1 MVDYQIALYNSVKDK
16 LNKDNIQDFI
26 DITAQLSNTETSMS
40 DKVNLLH
47 TYLTKIGV
55 NIMDIVLEINPEIVE
70 ALQEMF
76 QKPPFVNNG
85 IPLVEQDYV
94 NDKNKKT
101 ILSYII
107 QTGSY
112 EIDSDKLYSITNIG
126 DDAIKTFVT
135 EFNAIIQNKNISSIV
150 TFALTNAADNF
161 ISERKEEGYKELTLP
176 LRIYN
181 SLTNQSNLN
190 KVNVQTYVDNYN
202 EIFASSTDAEL
213 YTNIM
218 NTIASVTDTQL
229 KQNNTIAS
237 SNENTVLNVYWKQ
250 PLSIKKSEKMP
261 IPSNVETIEGFYSSF
276 ESEQNVDP
284 VKSKITEDIY
294 KKWNSKLI
302 DIFNN
307 VIVFETTSYQFYKK
321 FSQLL
326 NDTNLNDFCKEEY
339 PNDGIDI
346 PQLSKEQP
354 AYLLEKL
361 KNTKMQNGTTIGKLI
376 DSVVTNHDKDGKII
390 TSEKHALYV
399 GEVKQIITTMLNT
412 LNNAAQRN
420 KDIVQLLRSPIKLDQ
435 SGKETVSLQSLLST
449 ISSPN
454 NVAIL
459 LKSKNF
465 GTSFEGASNLLEGIL
480 HDIRSIIAKTGTDDT
495 CNIKESCTVEDFIT
509 NGLQKLF
516 ETDYQNVDAINQF
529 GKNENIWEK
538 PCSGY
543 IAINTLYYAL
553 SNVTSSDEFLIIL
566 YTTMIPNAFVKIEQ

>member
-1 MVDYQIALYNSVKDK
+1 MVDYQIALYNSVKNK

-70 ALQEMF
+70 VLQEMF
-76 QKPPFVNNG
+76 QKHPFVNNG
-85 IPLVEQDYV
+85 TPLVEQDYV

-112 EIDSDKLYSITNIG
+112 EIDNDKLYSITNIG

-229 KQNNTIAS
+229 QQNDTIATS
-237 SNENTVLNVYWKQ
+237 KENTVLNVYWKQ

-276 ESEQNVDP
+276 ESEQNVDL
-284 VKSKITEDIY
+284 VKSKITKDIY

-307 VIVFETTSYQFYKK
+307 VIKFETTSYQFYKR

-326 NDTNLNDFCKEEY
+326 NDTDLNAFCKNEY

-361 KNTKMQNGTTIGKLI
+361 KNTEMQNGTTIGNLI

-399 GEVKQIITTMLNT
+399 GEIKQIITTMLNT

-435 SGKETVSLQSLLST
+435 AGKETVSLQSLLST
-449 ISSPN
+449 ISSPS

-459 LKSKNF
+459 SKPKNF
-465 GTSFEGASNLLEGIL
+465 GTSFDGASNLLEGIL
-480 HDIRSIIAKTGTDDT
+480 HDIRSIVEKASTDDT
-495 CNIKESCTVEDFIT
+495 CKIKESCTVEQFIT

-516 ETDYQNVDAINQF
+516 ETDYQNIDAINQF
-529 GKNENIWEK
+529 GKNENIWQN

>member
-26 DITAQLSNTETSMS
+26 DITAQLSNTETLMS

-70 ALQEMF
+70 VLQEMF
-76 QKPPFVNNG
+76 QKHPFVNNG
-85 IPLVEQDYV
+85 TPLVEQDYV

-202 EIFASSTDAEL
+202 EIFDSSTDAEL

-218 NTIASVTDTQL
+218 NTIASVTDIQL
-229 KQNNTIAS
+229 QQNDTIATS
-237 SNENTVLNVYWKQ
+237 KENTVLNVYWKQ

-276 ESEQNVDP
+276 ESEQNVDL

-307 VIVFETTSYQFYKK
+307 VIKFETTSYQFYKR

-326 NDTNLNDFCKEEY
+326 NDTDLNDFCKNEY

-361 KNTKMQNGTTIGKLI
+361 KNTEMQNGKTIGNLI

-390 TSEKHALYV
+390 TPEKHALYV
-399 GEVKQIITTMLNT
+399 GEIKQIITTMLNT
-412 LNNAAQRN
+412 LNNAAQLN

-435 SGKETVSLQSLLST
+435 AGKETVSLQSLLST
-449 ISSPN
+449 ISSPS

-459 LKSKNF
+459 SKPKNF
-465 GTSFEGASNLLEGIL
+465 GTSFNGASNLLEGIL
-480 HDIRSIIAKTGTDDT
+480 HDIRSIVENAGTDDI
-495 CNIKESCTVEDFIT
+495 CKIKESCTVEQFIT

-516 ETDYQNVDAINQF
+516 ETDYQNIDAINQF
-529 GKNENIWEK
+529 GKNEKIWQN

-566 YTTMIPNAFVKIEQ
+566 YTTMIT